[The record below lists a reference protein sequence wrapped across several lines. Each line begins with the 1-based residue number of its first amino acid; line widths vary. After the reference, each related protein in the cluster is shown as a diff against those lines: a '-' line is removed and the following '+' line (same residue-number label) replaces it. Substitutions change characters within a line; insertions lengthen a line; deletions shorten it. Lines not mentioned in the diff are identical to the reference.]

1 MQIFYAVMK
10 FLSMIIDGAV
20 YLSVILKPTH
30 ALVHQFFLSLSVS
43 RGLFSPTIFR
53 LVREFVA
60 GRGQLRRSNH
70 PLNGRGASQLL
81 RCALRRLFH
90 FVFRDGPRELC
101 SAVNAHPY
109 EGGGTHAI
117 CGPGIASQVTDMGRP

>member
-60 GRGQLRRSNH
+60 GCGQLRRSNH
-70 PLNGRGASQLL
+70 PLNGRGGFSIIKV
-81 RCALRRLFH
+81 C
-90 FVFRDGPRELC
+90 P
-101 SAVNAHPY
+101 
-109 EGGGTHAI
+109 
-117 CGPGIASQVTDMGRP
+117 